1 MVKIIQLRH
10 VKRKNRT
17 CITVLG
23 PSLFFLQMNA
33 FRLEIIIGHVTLIR
47 MTQSVS
53 KIWTVNISFMSFTHD
68 GVC

>member
-1 MVKIIQLRH
+1 MYHSFGAHFV
-10 VKRKNRT
+10 
-17 CITVLG
+17 
-23 PSLFFLQMNA
+23 FLQMNA

-68 GVC
+68 CVC